1 MEEKKTILD
10 PANIRKMFAKE
21 KERKRKQPN
30 HN

>member
-1 MEEKKTILD
+1 MTEKAIWD
-10 PANIRKMFAKE
+10 PGNIRKMFAIE

>member
-1 MEEKKTILD
+1 MAEKAIWD
-10 PANIRKMFAKE
+10 SANIRKMFAIE